1 VIADQHVFDFED
13 VAGTVVGFRFPAEE
27 DGLNVPG
34 YHLHFA
40 TADRT
45 RGGHVLDCSLAEG
58 TVQVDDSVDVHL
70 ELPPGVELGEGGD
83 DAALRRVERDD

>member
-1 VIADQHVFDFED
+1 MIASQHVFDFES
-13 VAGTVVGFRFPAEE
+13 AEGTMVGFRFPAEE

-45 RGGHVLDCSLAEG
+45 RGGHVLDCSLGSAI
-58 TVQVDDSVDVHL
+58 VQVDDEIDVHV
-70 ELPPGVELGEGGD
+70 ELPPDVVLAGVD
-83 DAALRRVERDD
+83 DAGALRRVERDD